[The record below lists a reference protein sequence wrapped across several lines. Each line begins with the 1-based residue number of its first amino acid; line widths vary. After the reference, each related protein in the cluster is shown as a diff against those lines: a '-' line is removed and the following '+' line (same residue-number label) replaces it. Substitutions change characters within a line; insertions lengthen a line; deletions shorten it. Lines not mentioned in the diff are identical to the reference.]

1 MRKDKVKT
9 KNDSKTVN
17 MKIGILTLPLHTNY
31 GGILQAYALQ
41 TVLERMGHEVIVLN
55 RDRNVYSPKHKQ
67 ILSYI
72 IYLIKKYCLGRKV
85 PLFKS
90 AKRKNIEKEERE
102 QYTSVFINKYIHT
115 YKIENLVKDV
125 PQDLDAFVVG
135 SDQVWRHKYFTILF
149 KSRIE
154 NAYLKFCEG
163 ENVKRIAYA
172 ASFGTEEW
180 EYTEDETKECARLLA
195 LFDAVSVREE
205 SGVKLCMEKLAR
217 NDAKHVLDPTM
228 LLSQEDYIKIV
239 DNAEMPKSSGNLM
252 CYVLDDNA
260 NIQALINRIALE
272 KSLTPFIANSK
283 VSDKKL
289 PNKER
294 IQPPVERWLRGFM
307 DAEFVVTDSF
317 HACVFSILFH
327 KPFVVIGNRKRGYSR
342 FESLSRLFGLENRLI
357 ENVSQFEPSL
367 LKPLSDDVYIK
378 LDEYRNNSIGFLCR
392 HSAAED

>member
-1 MRKDKVKT
+1 
-9 KNDSKTVN
+9 

-41 TVLERMGHEVIVLN
+41 TVLERMGHVVIVLN
-55 RDRNVYSPKHKQ
+55 RDRSVYSPKRQQ

-85 PLFKS
+85 SPFKS
-90 AKRKNIEKEERE
+90 AKRKNIEREERE

-115 YKIENLVKDV
+115 YVIKKIDKDMPKNV
-125 PQDLDAFVVG
+125 DAFVVG
-135 SDQVWRHKYFTILF
+135 SDQVWRHKYFTRLF

-180 EYTEDETKECARLLA
+180 EYTEAETKECARLLA

-239 DNAEMPKSSGNLM
+239 DDAETPKSSGNLM

-272 KSLTPFIANSK
+272 KNLTPFIANSK

-327 KPFVVIGNRKRGYSR
+327 KPFVVIGNKKRGCSR
-342 FESLSRLFGLENRLI
+342 FESLLKLFGLENRLI
-357 ENVSQFEPSL
+357 ENASQFDISMLNPI
-367 LKPLSDDVYIK
+367 SDDAYKK
-378 LDEYRNNSIGFLCR
+378 LDEYRNNSMEFLNK
-392 HSAAED
+392 ALTD

>member
-1 MRKDKVKT
+1 
-9 KNDSKTVN
+9 

-55 RDRNVYSPKHKQ
+55 RDRSIYSPKRQQ

-72 IYLIKKYCLGRKV
+72 VYLIKKYCLGRKV
-85 PLFKS
+85 SPFKS
-90 AKRKNIEKEERE
+90 AKRKNIEREERE

-115 YKIENLVKDV
+115 YNIRNLVKDV
-125 PQDLDAFVVG
+125 PKNLEAFVVG
-135 SDQVWRHKYFTILF
+135 SDQVWRYMYFTKIF

-163 ENVKRIAYA
+163 ENVKRISYA

-217 NDAKHVLDPTM
+217 NDVKHVLDPTI
-228 LLSQEDYIKIV
+228 LLSKEDYIKIV
-239 DNAEMPKSSGNLM
+239 EDSGLSISSGNLM

-260 NIQALINRIALE
+260 DIHEMINSIAQE
-272 KSLTPFIANSK
+272 RGLTPFVANSK
-283 VSDKKL
+283 VEEKSRS
-289 PNKER
+289 NKER

-327 KPFVVIGNRKRGYSR
+327 KPFVVIGNKTRGYSR
-342 FESLSRLFGLENRLI
+342 FESLLKLFGLENRLI

-367 LKPLSDDVYIK
+367 LNPLSDDVYIK
-378 LDEYRNNSIGFLCR
+378 LDEYRNNSIGFLNR
-392 HSAAED
+392 ALTD

>member
-1 MRKDKVKT
+1 
-9 KNDSKTVN
+9 

-55 RDRNVYSPKHKQ
+55 RDRSIYSPKRKQ

-72 IYLIKKYCLGRKV
+72 VCLIKKYCLGRKV
-85 PLFKS
+85 SPFKS
-90 AKRKNIEKEERE
+90 AKRKNIEREERE
-102 QYTSVFINKYIHT
+102 QYTSVFIKKNIHT
-115 YKIENLVKDV
+115 CEVKKLDRDAPHNV
-125 PQDLDAFVVG
+125 DAFVVG
-135 SDQVWRHKYFTILF
+135 SDQVWRHKYFTRLF

-154 NAYLKFCEG
+154 NAYLKFCES

-180 EYTEDETKECARLLA
+180 EYTDAETKECARLLA

-205 SGVKLCMEKLAR
+205 SGVVLCAEQLAR

-228 LLSQEDYIKIV
+228 LLSKDDYIKIV
-239 DNAEMPKSSGNLM
+239 ENTETPKSSGNLM

-260 NIQALINRIALE
+260 KIQTLISKIAHE
-272 KSLTPFIANSK
+272 KNLKPFIANSK

-294 IQPPVERWLRGFM
+294 IQPPVEQWLRGFM

-342 FESLSRLFGLENRLI
+342 FESLLKLFGLENRLI
-357 ENVSQFEPSL
+357 EDASQFDISMLNPI
-367 LKPLSDDVYIK
+367 SDDAYRK
-378 LDEYRNNSIGFLCR
+378 LDEYRNNSMEFLNK
-392 HSAAED
+392 ALTY

>member
-41 TVLERMGHEVIVLN
+41 TVLERMGHVVIVLN
-55 RDRNVYSPKHKQ
+55 RDRSVYSPKRQQ

-72 IYLIKKYCLGRKV
+72 VYLIKKYCLGRKV
-85 PLFKS
+85 SPFKS
-90 AKRKNIEKEERE
+90 AKRKNIEREERE
-102 QYTSVFINKYIHT
+102 QYTSVFIKKNIHT
-115 YKIENLVKDV
+115 CGVKKLDRDA
-125 PQDLDAFVVG
+125 PHNLDAFVVG
-135 SDQVWRHKYFTILF
+135 SDQVWRHKYFTRSF

-180 EYTEDETKECARLLA
+180 EYTETETKECARLLA

-239 DNAEMPKSSGNLM
+239 EDSKSPESPGNLM

-260 NIQALINRIALE
+260 NIQSLINRIALE
-272 KSLTPFIANSK
+272 KSLTPFVANSK

-327 KPFVVIGNRKRGYSR
+327 KPFVVIGNKKRGYSR
-342 FESLSRLFGLENRLI
+342 FESLLKLFGLENRLI
-357 ENVSQFEPSL
+357 EDASQFDISL
-367 LKPLSDDVYIK
+367 LCPISDDTYRK
-378 LDEYRNNSIGFLCR
+378 LDEYRNNSMEFLNK
-392 HSAAED
+392 ALAD

>member
-1 MRKDKVKT
+1 
-9 KNDSKTVN
+9 

-55 RDRNVYSPKHKQ
+55 RDRSIYSPKHKQ

-72 IYLIKKYCLGRKV
+72 VYLIKKYCLGRKV
-85 PLFKS
+85 SPFKS
-90 AKRKNIEKEERE
+90 AKRKNIEREERE

-115 YKIENLVKDV
+115 YKIRNLVKDV
-125 PQDLDAFVVG
+125 PKNLEAFVVG
-135 SDQVWRHKYFTILF
+135 SDQVWRHKYFTRLF

-154 NAYLKFCEG
+154 NAYLKFCES

-172 ASFGTEEW
+172 ASLGTEEW
-180 EYTEDETKECARLLA
+180 EYTEAETKECARLLA

-205 SGVKLCMEKLAR
+205 SGTKLCMEKLAR
-217 NDAKHVLDPTM
+217 NDAKYVLDPTM

-260 NIQALINRIALE
+260 NIRKLINRIALE
-272 KSLTPFIANSK
+272 KNLTPFNANSK
-283 VSDKKL
+283 VNDKKL

-327 KPFVVIGNRKRGYSR
+327 KPFIVIGNRKRGYSR
-342 FESLSRLFGLENRLI
+342 FESLLKLFGLESRLI
-357 ENVSQFEPSL
+357 ENDTQFEETML
-367 LKPLSDDVYIK
+367 NPLTDVVYNK
-378 LDEYRNNSIGFLCR
+378 LDEYRKDSMKFLNKALANR
-392 HSAAED
+392 I